1 MSKRHLSDRQKRH
14 IQQRR
19 AQEAENIALRPGL
32 VIAHHGKQVLVE
44 DPETG
49 ERHPCTFRQTLDSV
63 VTGDRVRWQ
72 LHPGGTGT
80 IEFVE
85 PRQSILIRPDT
96 LGKPRMMAA
105 NIDQVL
111 ITLAPVP
118 EPNASLI
125 DRAIVAALDLP
136 ARPILLVNKIDIMG
150 EEEREHMRAFLNEW
164 TAIGIRVL
172 ELSAHTGEGMD
183 VLKDLLQ
190 GHQSLFVGLSGVGKS
205 SIVRALLPEGA
216 EVAVGEISE
225 HSLEGRHTTRTST
238 LYHLPE
244 GGDVVDAPGVR
255 DFGVW
260 EMSPE
265 AVRRGFAEIR
275 EAAQTC
281 RFANCTHRMEPG
293 CAVKQAVMDGNI
305 SERRYRSYL
314 ELMDLVLINPW
325 ESNSRTPS

>member
-1 MSKRHLSDRQKRH
+1 MSKRHLSERQKRH

-32 VIAHHGKQVLVE
+32 VVAHHGKQVLVE

-49 ERHPCTFRQTLDSV
+49 ERHPCTFRQTLGGV

-72 LHPGGTGT
+72 DNPGGKGT
-80 IEFVE
+80 VEFVE
-85 PRQSILIRPDT
+85 PRRSVLIRPDT

-111 ITLAPVP
+111 ITLSPVP
-118 EPNASLI
+118 EPNPSVI

-136 ARPILLVNKIDIMG
+136 ARPILLVNKIDLMDEDG
-150 EEEREHMRAFLNEW
+150 REFMRAFLSEW
-164 TAIGIRVL
+164 TDIGITAL
-172 ELSAHTGEGMD
+172 ELSASTGEGLE
-183 VLKDLLQ
+183 VLKDMLD
-190 GHQSLFVGLSGVGKS
+190 GHESLFVGLSGVGKS
-205 SIVRALLPEGA
+205 SIVRALLPEGV

-238 LYHLPE
+238 LYHQPG

-265 AVRRGFAEIR
+265 AVLRGFAEIR
-275 EAAQTC
+275 EAAQKC

-293 CAVKQAVMDGNI
+293 CAVKQAVVDGRI
-305 SERRYRSYL
+305 SARRYQSYL
-314 ELMDLVLINPW
+314 ELMEQALSKPW
-325 ESNSRTPS
+325 EG

>member
-19 AQEAENIALRPGL
+19 AQEAKNIALRPGL
-32 VIAHHGKQVLVE
+32 VVAHHGKHVLVE

-49 ERHPCTFRQTLDSV
+49 ERHPCTFRQTLGRV

-72 LHPGGTGT
+72 DNPGGKGT
-80 IEFVE
+80 VEFVE
-85 PRQSILIRPDT
+85 PRKSVLIRPDT
-96 LGKPRMMAA
+96 LGKPHMMAA

-111 ITLAPVP
+111 ITLSPVP
-118 EPNASLI
+118 RPNPSVI

-136 ARPILLVNKIDIMG
+136 ARPILLVNKIDLMDKDG
-150 EEEREHMRAFLNEW
+150 RELMRGFLNEW
-164 TAIGIRVL
+164 TKIGVTAL
-172 ELSAHTGEGMD
+172 ELSARTGEGLE
-183 VLKDLLQ
+183 VLQDMLN
-190 GHQSLFVGLSGVGKS
+190 GHESLFVGPSGVGKS
-205 SIVRALLPEGA
+205 SIVRALLPEGV

-238 LYHLPE
+238 LYHLPT

-260 EMSPE
+260 AMSPE
-265 AVRRGFAEIR
+265 AVLRGFAEIR
-275 EAAQTC
+275 ETAQKC

-293 CAVKQAVMDGNI
+293 CAVKQAVADGRI
-305 SERRYRSYL
+305 SARRYQSHL
-314 ELMDLVLINPW
+314 ELMEQALSKPW
-325 ESNSRTPS
+325 EG